1 MCYRSR
7 TRRPSLKLGKAT
19 LLNMTQDSV
28 EVVEISPTQFER
40 QVKAWLQKASDGLR
54 DFRVTH
60 RKTIEGSGGQYEI
73 DVVAEFEALG
83 GASII
88 VLVECK
94 YYRSSNPIKRD
105 TVMTLHA
112 KLQDVGAH
120 KGILFSTSGFQ
131 RGALQYAK
139 AHGIG
144 LVRVQDGR
152 SVRYETKELGTSPDP
167 PPWVPRYKYVGW
179 LLTLTDAGNK
189 SRHLVADD
197 YHDAIREW
205 LHSNPGA

>member
-1 MCYRSR
+1 
-7 TRRPSLKLGKAT
+7 
-19 LLNMTQDSV
+19 MTQNSQ
-28 EVVEISPTQFER
+28 EVVEIGPTQFET
-40 QVKAWLQKASDGLR
+40 QVKRGLR
-54 DFRVTH
+54 DFRVSH
-60 RKTIEGSGGQYEI
+60 RRMLEGSGGQYEI

-94 YYRSSNPIKRD
+94 YYRRSNPIKRD

-120 KGILFSTSGFQ
+120 KGILFSTSRFQ

-144 LVRVQDGR
+144 LVRVEDGGT
-152 SVRYETKELGTSPDP
+152 VGYETKMLG
-167 PPWVPRYKYVGW
+167 
-179 LLTLTDAGNK
+179 A
-189 SRHLVADD
+189 SRD
-197 YHDAIREW
+197 RR
-205 LHSNPGA
+205 P

>member
-1 MCYRSR
+1 
-7 TRRPSLKLGKAT
+7 
-19 LLNMTQDSV
+19 MTQNSQ
-28 EVVEISPTQFER
+28 EVVEIGPTQFET
-40 QVKAWLQKASDGLR
+40 QVKRWLHKASDGLR
-54 DFRVTH
+54 DFRVSH
-60 RKTIEGSGGQYEI
+60 RRMLEGSGGQYEI

-94 YYRSSNPIKRD
+94 YYRRSNPIKRD

-120 KGILFSTSGFQ
+120 KGILFSTSRFQ

-144 LVRVQDGR
+144 LVRVEDGGT
-152 SVRYETKELGTSPDP
+152 VGYETKMLG
-167 PPWVPRYKYVGW
+167 
-179 LLTLTDAGNK
+179 A
-189 SRHLVADD
+189 SRD
-197 YHDAIREW
+197 RR
-205 LHSNPGA
+205 P

>member
-1 MCYRSR
+1 
-7 TRRPSLKLGKAT
+7 
-19 LLNMTQDSV
+19 MTQNSV
-28 EVVEISPTQFER
+28 KVVEISPTQFET
-40 QVKAWLQKASDGLR
+40 QVKTWLQKASDGLR
-54 DFRVTH
+54 HFRVTH

-112 KLQDVGAH
+112 KLQDVAAH
-120 KGILFSTSGFQ
+120 KGILFSTSRFQ

-144 LVRVQDGR
+144 LVRVRDGG
-152 SVRYETKELGTSPDP
+152 SFGYETKELGASRHR
-167 PPWVPRYKYVGW
+167 PPWVPRHKYVGW
-179 LLTLTDAGNK
+179 LLTLTDEGNK

-197 YHDAIREW
+197 YHDALRGW
-205 LHSNPGA
+205 LYSDAGA